1 MARAEAKRLG
11 LRFIERQVKSADELR
26 SGLQALKTGDADAF
40 FYLPD
45 TMIVGQAQAIIDTA
59 KAKRLATMFQDES
72 VVAKGALASYGQNY
86 YEIGR
91 LSAKHVQRLLGGTPP
106 GELRVETVDHVDLV
120 INLQTARQ
128 LGVTIPAQVL
138 ARANKVIK

>member
-1 MARAEAKRLG
+1 
-11 LRFIERQVKSADELR
+11 
-26 SGLQALKTGDADAF
+26 
-40 FYLPD
+40 
-45 TMIVGQAQAIIDTA
+45 
-59 KAKRLATMFQDES
+59 MFQDES

-91 LSAKHVQRLLGGTPP
+91 ISAKHVQRVLGGTPP